1 MFFLKKAV
9 ERKTD
14 IAAAES
20 VQVAVGSSQTDE
32 DFDDQVQ
39 RLSTSF
45 REMLYQF
52 LVHTVHI
59 KGGKLVDML
68 VTKDVLSP
76 SERQRIK
83 EQKRMEV
90 KMNSLMMMMREKSD
104 AQFESFLVTLRDTGQ
119 QSVADVVRQVLH
131 TVGQT
136 GQNPLRIFDGKTI
149 EH

>member
-1 MFFLKKAV
+1 M
-9 ERKTD
+9 
-14 IAAAES
+14 
-20 VQVAVGSSQTDE
+20 QVAVAFVQTDE

-68 VTKDVLSP
+68 ATKDVLSP

-83 EQKRMEV
+83 EQKRAELKV
-90 KMNSLMMMMREKSD
+90 NSLMMMMREKSE

-119 QSVADVVRQVLH
+119 QSVADVVRQALH

>member
-1 MFFLKKAV
+1 M
-9 ERKTD
+9 
-14 IAAAES
+14 
-20 VQVAVGSSQTDE
+20 QVAVAFVQTDE
-32 DFDDQVQ
+32 DFDGQVQ

-52 LVHTVHI
+52 LVHAVQI

-68 VTKDVLSP
+68 ATKDVLSP

-83 EQKRMEV
+83 EQKRAELKV
-90 KMNSLMMMMREKSD
+90 NSLMMMMREKSE

-119 QSVADVVRQVLH
+119 QSVADVVRQALH